1 MNFHTA
7 LGELELTEDEV
18 LIFAEGLFGFE
29 QLKRWALRES
39 GEPGLNW
46 LVSLEDK
53 NIAFVLWNV
62 QDHVPDYQVKGFEQ
76 TPYDKVYNILTIR
89 QNKKQQL
96 ITANMLAPVLIN
108 VHAQKGIQF
117 VMQESGYS
125 TQAPLFSG
133 EVEACSY

>member
-29 QLKRWALRES
+29 QLKHWALRES
-39 GEPGLNW
+39 GELDLYW
-46 LVSLEDK
+46 LISLEDK

-62 QDHVPDYQVKGFEQ
+62 QDHLADYQVKGFELAQ
-76 TPYDKVYNILTIR
+76 GHRVYNILTIR
-89 QNKKQQL
+89 QNKKQPL
-96 ITANMLAPVLIN
+96 ITANMLAPVIIN
-108 VHAQKGIQF
+108 SQEHKGIQF

-125 TQAPLFSG
+125 TQAPLFLG
-133 EVEACSY
+133 EVEVC